1 MKFYNSGSA
10 PTCGSGT
17 PVARF
22 MVPAASTAANGAGT
36 NIQFPVGVAF
46 GTGIG
51 YCVTGA
57 LPDADTTAITV
68 NNTLVNIEWN

>member
-1 MKFYNSGSA
+1 
-10 PTCGSGT
+10 
-17 PVARF
+17 